1 VTRLVWYHRP
11 AGLSQ
16 ESTMSDGSFSSD
28 QDPRTDNSADIEGVP
43 TFSGHDVLDDQNQY
57 VGKVT
62 DVIYEEAAGQVASE
76 PAWLVVDPGVLR
88 TAHYVP
94 AAGAYR
100 TAEGAIVVPW
110 DKEWIKSA
118 TKATR
123 DHILTEDQRDELRT
137 HYALA

>member
-1 VTRLVWYHRP
+1 VNP
-11 AGLSQ
+11 
-16 ESTMSDGSFSSD
+16 
-28 QDPRTDNSADIEGVP
+28 ADIEGAP

-62 DVIYEEAAGQVASE
+62 DVIYEEAAGEVSST
-76 PAWLVVDPGVLR
+76 PTWLVVDPGVLR

-118 TKATR
+118 TKASR
-123 DHILTEDQRDELRT
+123 DHILSEDELGELRT
-137 HYALA
+137 HYAMV

>member
-1 VTRLVWYHRP
+1 
-11 AGLSQ
+11 
-16 ESTMSDGSFSSD
+16 MSDASFSSD
-28 QDPRTDNSADIEGVP
+28 QDPRNEYSPDIEGTP

-62 DVIYEEAAGQVASE
+62 DVIYDENPTDIATT
-76 PAWLVVDPGVLR
+76 PTWLVVDPGLLR

-118 TKATR
+118 IKAHR
-123 DHILTEDQRDELRT
+123 DHVLTEDERDELRT
-137 HYALA
+137 HYAMA

>member
-1 VTRLVWYHRP
+1 
-11 AGLSQ
+11 
-16 ESTMSDGSFSSD
+16 MSDAAFPSD
-28 QDPRTDNSADIEGVP
+28 QDPRNENQPEIEDVP

-62 DVIYEEAAGQVASE
+62 DVIYEESAGEMSTT
-76 PAWLVVDPGVLR
+76 PTWLVVDPGVLR

-118 TKATR
+118 AKANR
-123 DHILTEDQRDELRT
+123 DHLLTDEQRDELRT
-137 HYALA
+137 HYAMS

>member
-1 VTRLVWYHRP
+1 
-11 AGLSQ
+11 
-16 ESTMSDGSFSSD
+16 MSDASYPSD
-28 QDPRTDNSADIEGVP
+28 QDPGNEQPTDIEGVP

-62 DVIYEEAAGQVASE
+62 DVNFEEEAGEVASH
-76 PAWLVVDPGVLR
+76 PTWLVVDPGVLR

-100 TAEGAIVVPW
+100 TSEGAIVVPW

-123 DHILTEDQRDELRT
+123 DHILTEEQRDELRT
-137 HYALA
+137 HYALT

>member
-1 VTRLVWYHRP
+1 
-11 AGLSQ
+11 
-16 ESTMSDGSFSSD
+16 MSDAPFSSD
-28 QDPRTDNSADIEGVP
+28 QDPRNENSAEIEDVP

-62 DVIYEEAAGQVASE
+62 DVIYEETTGEVA
-76 PAWLVVDPGVLR
+76 PAPTWLVVDPGVLR

-118 TKATR
+118 TKANR
-123 DHILTEDQRDELRT
+123 DHILTDEQLDELRT
-137 HYALA
+137 HYAMA

>member
-1 VTRLVWYHRP
+1 
-11 AGLSQ
+11 
-16 ESTMSDGSFSSD
+16 MSDASSPSD
-28 QDPRTDNSADIEGVP
+28 QTPRNENQADIEGVP
-43 TFSGHDVLDDQNQY
+43 TFSGHEVLDDQNQY

-62 DVIYEEAAGQVASE
+62 DVIYEETPGAATTT
-76 PAWLVVDPGVLR
+76 PTWLVVDPGLLR

-100 TAEGAIVVPW
+100 TSEGAIVVPW

-118 TKATR
+118 TKASR
-123 DHILTEDQRDELRT
+123 DHILTDQERDELRT

>member
-1 VTRLVWYHRP
+1 
-11 AGLSQ
+11 
-16 ESTMSDGSFSSD
+16 MSDSSLPSA
-28 QDPRTDNSADIEGVP
+28 QDPRNDSSADNTETP

-62 DVIYEEAAGQVASE
+62 DVIYEETAGDVASQ

-88 TAHYVP
+88 PAHYVP

-123 DHILTEDQRDELRT
+123 DHVLTEEQREELRT

>member
-1 VTRLVWYHRP
+1 
-11 AGLSQ
+11 
-16 ESTMSDGSFSSD
+16 MSDASFPSD
-28 QDPRTDNSADIEGVP
+28 QDPSNEYTTDPEGLT

-62 DVIYEEAAGQVASE
+62 DVIYDENAGE
-76 PAWLVVDPGVLR
+76 IPTTPTWLVVDPGLLR

-100 TAEGAIVVPW
+100 TSEGAIVVPW

-118 TKATR
+118 TKAQR
-123 DHILTEDQRDELRT
+123 DHILTDEQREELRS
-137 HYALA
+137 HYAMS

>member
-1 VTRLVWYHRP
+1 
-11 AGLSQ
+11 
-16 ESTMSDGSFSSD
+16 MSDASFSSD
-28 QDPRTDNSADIEGVP
+28 QDPRNENPADIEGVP

-62 DVIYEEAAGQVASE
+62 DVIYQEAAGEVPTE
-76 PAWLVVDPGVLR
+76 PTWLVVDPGVLR

-123 DHILTEDQRDELRT
+123 DHILSDEQLDELRT
-137 HYALA
+137 HYAMA

>member
-1 VTRLVWYHRP
+1 
-11 AGLSQ
+11 
-16 ESTMSDGSFSSD
+16 MSDSSFPSA
-28 QDPRTDNSADIEGVP
+28 QDPRNDSSAENIETP

-62 DVIYEEAAGQVASE
+62 DVIYDE
-76 PAWLVVDPGVLR
+76 PAADPVAEPTWLVVDPGLLR

-94 AAGAYR
+94 AAGSYR

-118 TKATR
+118 TKAQR
-123 DHILTEDQRDELRT
+123 DHILTDEQRDELRT
-137 HYALA
+137 HYAMA

>member
-1 VTRLVWYHRP
+1 
-11 AGLSQ
+11 
-16 ESTMSDGSFSSD
+16 MSDTSFPSD
-28 QDPRTDNSADIEGVP
+28 QDPRSETTPDPDGLT

-62 DVIYEEAAGQVASE
+62 DVVYDESAGEISST
-76 PAWLVVDPGVLR
+76 PTWLVVDPGLLR

-118 TKATR
+118 TKAQR
-123 DHILTEDQRDELRT
+123 DHILTDEQRKELRA
-137 HYALA
+137 HYAMS

>member
-1 VTRLVWYHRP
+1 
-11 AGLSQ
+11 
-16 ESTMSDGSFSSD
+16 MSDASFSSD
-28 QDPRTDNSADIEGVP
+28 QDPRTVNPADIEGAP

-62 DVIYEEAAGQVASE
+62 DVIYEEAAGEVSST
-76 PAWLVVDPGVLR
+76 PTWLVVDPGVLR

-118 TKATR
+118 TKASR
-123 DHILTEDQRDELRT
+123 DHILSEDELGELRT
-137 HYALA
+137 HYAMV

>member
-1 VTRLVWYHRP
+1 
-11 AGLSQ
+11 
-16 ESTMSDGSFSSD
+16 MSDASFPSD
-28 QDPRTDNSADIEGVP
+28 QAPRSENPPDIEDVP

-62 DVIYEEAAGQVASE
+62 DVIYEETAGDVASQ
-76 PAWLVVDPGVLR
+76 PTWLVVDPGVLR
-88 TAHYVP
+88 PAHYVP
-94 AAGAYR
+94 AQGAYR

-123 DHILTEDQRDELRT
+123 EHILTEEQRDELRT

>member
-1 VTRLVWYHRP
+1 
-11 AGLSQ
+11 
-16 ESTMSDGSFSSD
+16 MSDASFPSD
-28 QDPRTDNSADIEGVP
+28 QDPSNEYDAEGTP

-62 DVIYEEAAGQVASE
+62 DVIYDENAGE
-76 PAWLVVDPGVLR
+76 IPTTPTWLVVDPGLLR

-100 TAEGAIVVPW
+100 TSEGAIVVPW

-118 TKATR
+118 TKAQR
-123 DHILTEDQRDELRT
+123 DHLLTDEQREELRA
-137 HYALA
+137 HYAMS